1 MITCGSERSG
11 IASRGTFLIDQTPIR
26 TSDRTMATT
35 SPRCVAQY
43 SMIALIMILPLDFP
57 HLAVMVVC
65 IDPSD
70 LLSFFTVTVV
80 CQLQAIGMSIVPVY
94 SPAPADLSVAFAI
107 IGAMLPIGGINSVT
121 STSASLKGLPCASFT
136 VR

>member
-43 SMIALIMILPLDFP
+43 SMIVLIMPSP
-57 HLAVMVVC
+57 HSQRAVIVVC
-65 IDPSD
+65 IEPSD
-70 LLSFFTVTVV
+70 LPSFFTVTVV
-80 CQLQAIGMSIVPVY
+80 CQLQAIGMSIVPAY
-94 SPAPADLSVAFAI
+94 SPLPTDLSVA
-107 IGAMLPIGGINSVT
+107 LDRKSV
-121 STSASLKGLPCASFT
+121 
-136 VR
+136 V